1 MKNWLSIKFD
11 KQFLIFLLLFIGS
24 VTLQFLDVPG
34 SKPLTIIVPIL
45 FSIISFFNFLSEG
58 VNYTDWD
65 FKRLLVSLLYFTISL
80 KIFYIYYNVFI
91 AILLV
96 ATSVYVL
103 VSYDLNSEKI
113 KSRLSLLTV
122 IVTIL
127 IFIPDRAL
135 LKFYQKADRKV
146 WGNEIQWEDFEGSKP
161 KDIYP
166 RLSRVSFTISYDY
179 NRVYNYPNFISV
191 TTMVKSLSWVK
202 SGYEY
207 DTELLEHERLH
218 VDISEVIRREFE
230 DSVRYMKYK
239 DSHKIRG
246 MYLRLMDKNKEMQAE
261 YDRITNHGLD
271 SIQQTKWKKK
281 IESLLK

>member
-24 VTLQFLDVPG
+24 VTLQFLDAPG

-127 IFIPDRAL
+127 IFIPDRTL

-202 SGYEY
+202 SGYDY

-239 DSHKIRG
+239 DSHKIRE

-271 SIQQTKWKKK
+271 SIQQTKWNKK